1 MGKTDMAHNGITKT
15 SKIVAI
21 CVGIATIL
29 GSLTLLIADVVE
41 TRSTARNNRQ
51 RIITVEKKVDFIYD
65 QAKENALRK
74 RIEDSLTNFK
84 LMTRIDSIV
93 KVNGDST
100 PD

>member
-65 QAKENALRK
+65 QALRK

-84 LMTRIDSIV
+84 LMTKIDSIV

>member
-21 CVGIATIL
+21 CVGIATII

-65 QAKENALRK
+65 QALRK

-84 LMTRIDSIV
+84 LMTKIDSIV

>member
-1 MGKTDMAHNGITKT
+1 MGKTEKTHNGLTKT
-15 SKIVAI
+15 GKIVGI
-21 CVGIATIL
+21 CVGIVTVL
-29 GSLTLLIADVVE
+29 GSLSLVVADVVE

-51 RIITVEKKVDFIYD
+51 RITTVEKKVDFIYD

-84 LMTRIDSIV
+84 LMTKIDSIV

>member
-15 SKIVAI
+15 SKIVAV

-65 QAKENALRK
+65 QALRK

-84 LMTRIDSIV
+84 LMTKIDSIV